1 MQQLI
6 FMKMKIFIVQALQ
19 CAVECLFQNE
29 KDDEDRNNYFFFEMI
44 KNFCES
50 IFEDLPKPLDQI
62 KEDARPRVSVLKH
75 VDSIKALRNYY
86 AFISSRRFNS
96 I

>member
-1 MQQLI
+1 
-6 FMKMKIFIVQALQ
+6 
-19 CAVECLFQNE
+19 
-29 KDDEDRNNYFFFEMI
+29 MI
-44 KNFCES
+44 KKNCES

-62 KEDARPRVSVLKH
+62 KEDTRPRVSVLKH